1 MDTWKPFDGFS
12 GTNPAWDKAEN
23 DISPPLRVKK
33 HFDTFREN
41 LRIFTEEEKDCGL
54 LKISQFS
61 GRNPDQTN
69 CFSAAC
75 ALEKP
80 DAAYTPP
87 RLIHLDFLRNLF

>member
-1 MDTWKPFDGFS
+1 MDIWKPFDGFS
-12 GTNPAWDKAEN
+12 GTNPAWGKAEN

-33 HFDTFREN
+33 HFDTFR
-41 LRIFTEEEKDCGL
+41 EKDCGL

>member
-1 MDTWKPFDGFS
+1 MNS
-12 GTNPAWDKAEN
+12 GARSDWWTCVSRASANQARTKRCAR
-23 DISPPLRVKK
+23 LRVKK
-33 HFDTFREN
+33 HFDTFR
-41 LRIFTEEEKDCGL
+41 EKDCGL

-75 ALEKP
+75 ALKKP

>member
-1 MDTWKPFDGFS
+1 MRFPCKRKSSAHRKVRT
-12 GTNPAWDKAEN
+12 
-23 DISPPLRVKK
+23 K
-33 HFDTFREN
+33 HFNTFREN

-80 DAAYTPP
+80 AATYTPL
-87 RLIHLDFLRNLF
+87 RLIHLDVLRNLF

>member
-1 MDTWKPFDGFS
+1 ML
-12 GTNPAWDKAEN
+12 
-23 DISPPLRVKK
+23 PPHNNTCRRAAFPDLPRAVSIGPGLRVKK

-80 DAAYTPP
+80 DATYTPP
-87 RLIHLDFLRNLF
+87 RLIHLDVLRNLF

>member
-1 MDTWKPFDGFS
+1 MRFH
-12 GTNPAWDKAEN
+12 KAN
-23 DISPPLRVKK
+23 RPLNGWFACQN

-80 DAAYTPP
+80 DATYTPP
-87 RLIHLDFLRNLF
+87 RLIHLDVLRNLF

>member
-1 MDTWKPFDGFS
+1 ML
-12 GTNPAWDKAEN
+12 
-23 DISPPLRVKK
+23 PPHNNTRRRAAFPDLPRAVSIGPGLRVKK
-33 HFDTFREN
+33 HFDTFR
-41 LRIFTEEEKDCGL
+41 EKDCGL

-80 DAAYTPP
+80 AATYTPP
-87 RLIHLDFLRNLF
+87 RLIHLDVLRNLF

>member
-1 MDTWKPFDGFS
+1 MARGHASP
-12 GTNPAWDKAEN
+12 PASLSKRILGQTEGR
-23 DISPPLRVKK
+23 IEQIQPLRVKK
-33 HFDTFREN
+33 HFDTFR
-41 LRIFTEEEKDCGL
+41 EKDCGL

-80 DAAYTPP
+80 DATYTPP
-87 RLIHLDFLRNLF
+87 RLIPLDVLRNLF